1 MATPERGREEAAQR
15 QPTRA
20 RGIGEI
26 DSGSDPVEARRFSR
40 QQRTPIVIAV
50 LCIVITIVVMQLW
63 LFTATMDA
71 YLNRDSSIIVPAA
84 LASLVC
90 LALNVGLLLHLR
102 RLHA

>member
-1 MATPERGREEAAQR
+1 MNERRI
-15 QPTRA
+15 A
-20 RGIGEI
+20 RH
-26 DSGSDPVEARRFSR
+26 
-40 QQRTPIVIAV
+40 QRTTIVIAV

-71 YLNRDSSIIVPAA
+71 FLRGDGSVLVPAA

-102 RLHA
+102 RLDA

>member
-1 MATPERGREEAAQR
+1 MH
-15 QPTRA
+15 
-20 RGIGEI
+20 
-26 DSGSDPVEARRFSR
+26 SRRFTL

-50 LCIVITIVVMQLW
+50 LCIVITIVVLQLW

-71 YLNRDSSIIVPAA
+71 YLRRDASILWPAA

-102 RLHA
+102 RLDA